1 MKCYSQGVQPAS
13 TAKSAPPATKPTAK
27 DKPREQ
33 LEGLQVLSIVIGGA
47 LTPTLVTYFEKWFG
61 FSDPLAFALGVFSAW
76 TVAWLVYRPKR
87 LWLGKWIRST
97 TPRFFLA
104 LAAFAL
110 VAYLSLR
117 IFHFSTH

>member
-1 MKCYSQGVQPAS
+1 ML
-13 TAKSAPPATKPTAK
+13 TAK
-27 DKPREQ
+27 DRPREQ
-33 LEGLQVLSIVIGGA
+33 LEDLHLLSIVIGGA
-47 LTPTLVTYFEKWFG
+47 LAPTLVTYFEKWFG

-76 TVAWLVYRPKR
+76 TVVWLVYRQKR

-97 TPRFFLA
+97 TPRYFLA

-117 IFHFSTH
+117 IFHFSFH

>member
-1 MKCYSQGVQPAS
+1 VQPAS

-27 DKPREQ
+27 DNPRQQ

-47 LTPTLVTYFEKWFG
+47 LAPTLETYFEKWFG
-61 FSDPLAFALGVFSAW
+61 FSYPLAFALGVFSAW

-97 TPRFFLA
+97 TPRYFLA
-104 LAAFAL
+104 VAAFAL
-110 VAYLSLR
+110 FAYLTLR
-117 IFHFSTH
+117 IFHFSFH